1 MSKHLNTWVL
11 DENIELQ
18 TKKTLCIFNFVC
30 TNDKG
35 QVEHYKT
42 KEGWKK
48 QLIWTFFWFYLILCR
63 K

>member
-1 MSKHLNTWVL
+1 MSKYLNTWVL

-18 TKKTLCIFNFVC
+18 TKKTLCIFNFVF

-35 QVEHYKT
+35 QVDKGRLEKAT
-42 KEGWKK
+42 DMD
-48 QLIWTFFWFYLILCR
+48 FFWFYLILCR